1 VFFNSFK
8 DIYDNLFIIII
19 GLFLIVIII
28 SVFISLL
35 KGVKMARNIA
45 LGLPIIG
52 IINIFFDLINKS
64 INPVFGIINIIILI
78 PIIWYLGFNENVQK
92 YFQL

>member
-1 VFFNSFK
+1 
-8 DIYDNLFIIII
+8 
-19 GLFLIVIII
+19 
-28 SVFISLL
+28 
-35 KGVKMARNIA
+35 MARNIA

>member
-1 VFFNSFK
+1 MFFNSFK

>member
-1 VFFNSFK
+1 MVILFVFFNSFK

-35 KGVKMARNIA
+35 KGVKMGRNIA
-45 LGLPIIG
+45 LGLPII
-52 IINIFFDLINKS
+52 
-64 INPVFGIINIIILI
+64 GIINIIILI

>member
-1 VFFNSFK
+1 MFFNSFK

-35 KGVKMARNIA
+35 KGVKMGRNIA
-45 LGLPIIG
+45 LGLLIIG

>member
-1 VFFNSFK
+1 MFFNSFK

-35 KGVKMARNIA
+35 KGVKMGRNIA